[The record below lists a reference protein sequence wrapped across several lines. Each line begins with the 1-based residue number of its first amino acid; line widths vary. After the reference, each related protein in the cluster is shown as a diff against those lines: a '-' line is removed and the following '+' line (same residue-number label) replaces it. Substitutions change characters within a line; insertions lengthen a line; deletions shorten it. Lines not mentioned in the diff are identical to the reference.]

1 MQRLVCSCCWPSD
14 WSQHRHGKGF
24 GRSIVISV
32 FGRILV
38 ENILPAFAVIGVG
51 VLADRVLHVDK
62 RGLSRLAIY
71 VLAPCLVFDA
81 IAGSVVEGD
90 QFWRLVA
97 HLVLVTIAMCCVS
110 ILVAKLL
117 GWSSKQLNALVLS
130 TAFLN
135 SGNLGLSVVFFSL
148 GEAGLE
154 YAAVFFV
161 MSNLMCNSLA
171 AWFAARGAHQG
182 NGWRALGQ
190 VARLPGA
197 YAFLLAMLVRWTGFA
212 VPPLL
217 AKPIGL
223 MGQASVP
230 VMLLLL
236 GMQLSQTKLS
246 ARYGQV
252 GVGVFLRLVVGT
264 LVALGAA
271 PLVGL
276 QGLPRSVAVLQG
288 SMPTAVTS
296 SLLAITFDADADYVT
311 SVVFL
316 TTLLSSISLSLLL
329 SFLL

>member
-1 MQRLVCSCCWPSD
+1 
-14 WSQHRHGKGF
+14 
-24 GRSIVISV
+24 
-32 FGRILV
+32 
-38 ENILPAFAVIGVG
+38 
-51 VLADRVLHVDK
+51 
-62 RGLSRLAIY
+62 
-71 VLAPCLVFDA
+71 
-81 IAGSVVEGD
+81 
-90 QFWRLVA
+90 
-97 HLVLVTIAMCCVS
+97 
-110 ILVAKLL
+110 
-117 GWSSKQLNALVLS
+117 
-130 TAFLN
+130 
-135 SGNLGLSVVFFSL
+135 
-148 GEAGLE
+148 
-154 YAAVFFV
+154 
-161 MSNLMCNSLA
+161 
-171 AWFAARGAHQG
+171 
-182 NGWRALGQ
+182 
-190 VARLPGA
+190 
-197 YAFLLAMLVRWTGFA
+197 MLVRWTGFA

-252 GVGVFLRLVVGT
+252 TVGVFLRLVVGT
-264 LVALGAA
+264 LVAFGAA

>member
-1 MQRLVCSCCWPSD
+1 M
-14 WSQHRHGKGF
+14 F
-24 GRSIVISV
+24 SV
-32 FGRILV
+32 FGRILL
-38 ENILPAFAVIGVG
+38 ENILPAFVVIGVG
-51 VLADRVLHVDK
+51 VLADRALHIDK

-71 VLAPCLVFDA
+71 LLAPCLVFDA
-81 IAGSVVEGD
+81 ISNSVVEGN

-97 HLVLVTIAMCCVS
+97 HLVLVTIAMCCAS

-117 GWSSKQLNALVLS
+117 RWSSKQLNALVLS

-135 SGNLGLSVVFFSL
+135 SGNLGLSVVFFSF
-148 GEAGLE
+148 GEVGLE
-154 YAAVFFV
+154 YATVFFV

-171 AWFAARGAHQG
+171 VWFAARGAHEG

-190 VARLPGA
+190 AARLPGA
-197 YAFLLAMLVRWTGFA
+197 YAFLLAMIVRWTGLA
-212 VPPLL
+212 VPPLV
-217 AKPIGL
+217 AKPVGL
-223 MGQASVP
+223 LGQASVP

-236 GMQLSQTKLS
+236 GIQLSQTKMT
-246 ARYGQV
+246 ARYGEVAV
-252 GVGVFLRLVVGT
+252 GVVLRLVVGT

-271 PLVGL
+271 PIVGL
-276 QGLPRSVAVLQG
+276 TGLPRSVAVLQG

-311 SVVFL
+311 SVVFV